1 MRYGEM
7 LDAGR
12 SLEPFPHHEGA
23 RGRSGYPE
31 NSQAV
36 YEETV
41 PSLRWISTLTSLS
54 SLSL

>member
-7 LDAGR
+7 LDPGR